1 MLVLTA
7 GLRHGCASPQT
18 TDFESLVIFL
28 GPSHEGYESQQEAF
42 KKHTDGLVY
51 GIMLLG
57 LSVYLYAALTYPLI
71 SPHVGGGKPLLVSLA
86 LKPEHRHTLGQIMGR
101 EDWKC
106 VMHNISLIHENPELV
121 YVLPHGYLAN
131 DSAIAIP
138 KSELI
143 SIAYQKKE
151 KIEHST
157 CLESLGEETR
167 RTRTGC

>member
-7 GLRHGCASPQT
+7 GLRHGCAIPQT

-106 VMHNISLIHENPELV
+106 VMHNISLIHENHDWFMSYLTGTLRMTLQSQFQKANSFP
-121 YVLPHGYLAN
+121 LPTRKKKKLSTHLPGVIRRG
-131 DSAIAIP
+131 D
-138 KSELI
+138 K
-143 SIAYQKKE
+143 AY
-151 KIEHST
+151 
-157 CLESLGEETR
+157 
-167 RTRTGC
+167 